1 MSNLNEAA
9 RLIKKAGK
17 ILVLT
22 GAGMSTESG
31 LKDFRSKDGLYS
43 NHYRGHSP
51 ETILSAGFFRRDT
64 RTFYDYVGEK
74 LNVTG
79 IEPNKGH
86 RILASWEDTMD
97 LSVITQNIDGLHQK
111 AGSKRVLEIHGTLA
125 TTTCTRCGERRL
137 LEEVLDDGYEHSCG
151 GVFKPDVVLYDE
163 AVDKIEEAFGMAEK
177 ADLLIILGT
186 SLYVYPVASIP
197 EVYGIS
203 TKKAIIV
210 NRDQTRYS
218 MHVNALEFNESISA
232 TLEKLDHLIHE

>member
-9 RLIKKAGK
+9 TLIKKARK

-43 NHYRGHSP
+43 NRFRGNSP
-51 ETILSAGFFRRDT
+51 EAILSAGFFRRDT

-74 LNVTG
+74 LDVTG

-86 RILASWEDTMD
+86 RILAAWEDTMD
-97 LSVITQNIDGLHQK
+97 LSIITQNIDGLHQK
-111 AGSKRVLEIHGTLA
+111 AGSEKVLEIHGTLA
-125 TTTCTRCGERRL
+125 STTCTGCGEKKGLRD
-137 LEEVLDDGYEHSCG
+137 VLDHGYEHSCG

-163 AVDKIEEAFGMAEK
+163 AVDKIEVAFEMAEK

-203 TKKAIIV
+203 SKKAIIV
-210 NRDQTRYS
+210 NKDQTRYS
-218 MHVNALEFNESISA
+218 MHANALEFNESISA
-232 TLEKLDHLIHE
+232 TLEKLDHLINE

>member
-43 NHYRGHSP
+43 NHFRGNSP

-111 AGSKRVLEIHGTLA
+111 AGSKKVLEIHGTLA

-137 LEEVLDDGYEHSCG
+137 LEEILGNGYDHSCG

-218 MHVNALEFNESISA
+218 MHANALEFNESISA